1 MTRGGAKE
9 LLILAIT
16 QVLPEVKRIIYIPG
30 VTQVQRAQALI
41 DDLIDGAAMSNVYLI
56 KETLDQNIDLITH
69 SGRDKPYGY
78 VDWWPESIAFNTSG
92 KFGPYDNPD
101 VRWAVSFYLDRDE
114 LREIA
119 YDGAS
124 SLNPLTMP
132 QYPPLQPYFDIAAEV
147 IWLKSAVRRSI
158 TIRTAAT
165 NSLQTLASR
174 RTPTVFGRTVVGTRS
189 AAKSSVS
196 TRGLTSDQQLLSS

>member
-1 MTRGGAKE
+1 M
-9 LLILAIT
+9 
-16 QVLPEVKRIIYIPG
+16 
-30 VTQVQRAQALI
+30 TQVQRAQALI
-41 DDLIDGAAMSNVYLI
+41 DDLIDGAAMSNVYLV
-56 KETLDQNIDLITH
+56 KETFDQNVDLITH
-69 SGRDKPYGY
+69 SGRDAPYGY
-78 VDWWPESIAFNTSG
+78 VDWWPVSIAFNTSG

-147 IWLKSAVRRSI
+147 MVEIGRSTLDYDPDRGDQLLTNAGFTKNSDGIWADSGGNTISCEIIGFNAWVDLGTSSCSAVDE
-158 TIRTAAT
+158 
-165 NSLQTLASR
+165 SR
-174 RTPTVFGRTVVGTRS
+174 Y
-189 AAKSSVS
+189 
-196 TRGLTSDQQLLSS
+196 